1 MLESLINKDTIV
13 RREILEMI
21 LKTNNHILME
31 KIEFILKILTKI
43 RSVDAF
49 ISGLILLNKNSYFGT
64 YSLGYNR
71 DIIQAV
77 LEKNET
83 RFLKT
88 FMNPTSTEVF
98 KNGLVEKEILD
109 EIEHYFNVEKMVY
122 FYLYQKKYYD
132 CFYEINLDKIQQLKT
147 EIYKIKDIDL
157 NVKYFSNKNTI
168 SIRKGKEITPVDIVE
183 VIFKIFEDVKINHA
197 LDHFIK
203 SNYKTEYLFIKSYLE
218 RCREL

>member
-1 MLESLINKDTIV
+1 MLESLINKDSIV
-13 RREILEMI
+13 RREMLEMV
-21 LKTNNHILME
+21 LKTNNHILVE
-31 KIEFILKILTKI
+31 KIEFISKMLFKVKG
-43 RSVDAF
+43 VDAF
-49 ISGLILLNKNSYFGT
+49 VSGLILLNKNNYFGT

-77 LEKNET
+77 LEKNESQ
-83 RFLKT
+83 FLKT
-88 FMNPTSTEVF
+88 FMNPTSSEVF
-98 KNGLVEKEILD
+98 KNDLVDKRILD
-109 EIEHYFNVEKMVY
+109 EIERYFNLEKMVY

-147 EIYKIKDIDL
+147 EIYNVKKIDL

-168 SIRKGKEITPVDIVE
+168 SIRKGKEVTPIDIVE
-183 VIFKIFEDVKINHA
+183 VIFKIFEDVKINHT

-203 SNYKTEYLFIKSYLE
+203 SNYKTEYLFIKCYLE

>member
-13 RREILEMI
+13 RREILEMV
-21 LKTNNHILME
+21 LKTNNHVLTE
-31 KIEFILKILTKI
+31 KIEFILKILSKVKSI
-43 RSVDAF
+43 DAF
-49 ISGLILLNKNSYFGT
+49 ISGLILLNKNNYFGT

-71 DIIQAV
+71 DIIQSI

-88 FMNPTSTEVF
+88 FMNPTSSDVF

-109 EIEHYFNVEKMVY
+109 EIEHYYNLEKMVY

-132 CFYEINLDKIQQLKT
+132 CFYEVNLDKIQQLKE
-147 EIYKIKDIDL
+147 EIYKIKGIDL

-168 SIRKGKEITPVDIVE
+168 SIRKGKEVTPIDIVE

-203 SNYKTEYLFIKSYLE
+203 SNYKTEYLFIKCYLE